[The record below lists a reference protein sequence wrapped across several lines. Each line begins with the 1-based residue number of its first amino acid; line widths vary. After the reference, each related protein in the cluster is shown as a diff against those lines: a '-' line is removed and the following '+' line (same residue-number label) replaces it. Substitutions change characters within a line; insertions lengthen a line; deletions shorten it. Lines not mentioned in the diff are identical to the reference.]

1 MELGQVHK
9 FVKEVREAQA
19 GRRITMMGPHRPTRE
34 EMELYNAIL
43 AKPMLE
49 TVKVDVLVK
58 YPWMED
64 AVWEQHTP
72 VFDYTVNE
80 GTLNI
85 RTAGFDLDGD
95 WSPLETITYAEGT
108 WFKFSGAVAEP
119 VDNPYFSA
127 PVAGAE
133 GA

>member
-9 FVKEVREAQA
+9 FVKEIREAQQ
-19 GRRITMMGPHRPTRE
+19 GKRVSMVGPHRPTRE

-49 TVKVDVLVK
+49 TVRVEVLAK

-64 AVWEQHTP
+64 AVWESHAP
-72 VFDYTVNE
+72 VLDYAVNE

-95 WSPLETITYAEGT
+95 WSPLEAVTYSDGT
-108 WFKFSGAVAEP
+108 WHKMIADVAEP

-127 PVAGAE
+127 PVAGVE